1 MNHLGIINYL
11 SPEGGGDWILAG
23 IIRFLGGR
31 RRDQSPATEYK
42 EGTNEKCLPIG
53 GGGGEHS
60 NTKEPKKWGGG
71 RGGFKRGILWRHNQ
85 NPTTQSTT
93 LSHSQATNND
103 RSLTVGV

>member
-53 GGGGEHS
+53 GEHS

-71 RGGFKRGILWRHNQ
+71 RGGGEGLKGGFYGDITKILPPSQPPFPTLKRQIM
-85 NPTTQSTT
+85 
-93 LSHSQATNND
+93 
-103 RSLTVGV
+103 TVL

>member
-53 GGGGEHS
+53 GGNTRILKSPRSGG
-60 NTKEPKKWGGG
+60 GGG
-71 RGGFKRGILWRHNQ
+71 RGGLKGGFYGDITKILPPSQPPFPTLKRQIM
-85 NPTTQSTT
+85 
-93 LSHSQATNND
+93 
-103 RSLTVGV
+103 TVL

>member
-53 GGGGEHS
+53 GGNTRILKSPRSGGGGGGEGL
-60 NTKEPKKWGGG
+60 K
-71 RGGFKRGILWRHNQ
+71 GGFYGDITKILPPSQPPFPTLKRQIM
-85 NPTTQSTT
+85 
-93 LSHSQATNND
+93 
-103 RSLTVGV
+103 TVL

>member
-53 GGGGEHS
+53 GGG
-60 NTKEPKKWGGG
+60 NTRILKSPRSGG
-71 RGGFKRGILWRHNQ
+71 RGGEGLKGGFYGDITKILPPSQPPFPTLKRQIM
-85 NPTTQSTT
+85 
-93 LSHSQATNND
+93 
-103 RSLTVGV
+103 TVL

>member
-53 GGGGEHS
+53 GGNTRILKSPRSGGGGE
-60 NTKEPKKWGGG
+60 GGG
-71 RGGFKRGILWRHNQ
+71 EGLKGAFYGDITKLLPPSQPPFPTLKRQIM
-85 NPTTQSTT
+85 
-93 LSHSQATNND
+93 
-103 RSLTVGV
+103 TVL

>member
-53 GGGGEHS
+53 GGG
-60 NTKEPKKWGGG
+60 NTRILKSPRSGGG
-71 RGGFKRGILWRHNQ
+71 GGEGLKGGFYGDITKILPPSQPPFPTLKRQIM
-85 NPTTQSTT
+85 
-93 LSHSQATNND
+93 
-103 RSLTVGV
+103 TVL

>member
-53 GGGGEHS
+53 GGG
-60 NTKEPKKWGGG
+60 NTRILKSPRSGGG

-85 NPTTQSTT
+85 NPTTQSTS

>member
-53 GGGGEHS
+53 GG
-60 NTKEPKKWGGG
+60 NTRILKSPRSGGGG
-71 RGGFKRGILWRHNQ
+71 REGFKRGILWRHNQ
-85 NPTTQSTT
+85 NPTTQSTS

>member
-53 GGGGEHS
+53 GGGEGL
-60 NTKEPKKWGGG
+60 K
-71 RGGFKRGILWRHNQ
+71 GGFYGDITKILPPSQPPFPTLKRQIM
-85 NPTTQSTT
+85 
-93 LSHSQATNND
+93 
-103 RSLTVGV
+103 TVL

>member
-53 GGGGEHS
+53 GGEHS

-71 RGGFKRGILWRHNQ
+71 GGGFKRGILWRHNQ

>member
-42 EGTNEKCLPIG
+42 EGTNEKMPANR
-53 GGGGEHS
+53 GEHS
-60 NTKEPKKWGGG
+60 NTKEPKKCGWGEGG
-71 RGGFKRGILWRHNQ
+71 R
-85 NPTTQSTT
+85 
-93 LSHSQATNND
+93 
-103 RSLTVGV
+103 V

>member
-53 GGGGEHS
+53 GG
-60 NTKEPKKWGGG
+60 NTRILKSPRSGGG
-71 RGGFKRGILWRHNQ
+71 GGVRGEGLKGGFYNQ
-85 NPTTQSTT
+85 NPTTQSTS

>member
-53 GGGGEHS
+53 GGEHS
-60 NTKEPKKWGGG
+60 NTKEPKKWEGGG

-85 NPTTQSTT
+85 NPTTQSTS

>member
-53 GGGGEHS
+53 GGG
-60 NTKEPKKWGGG
+60 NTRILKSPRSGGG
-71 RGGFKRGILWRHNQ
+71 GVRGEGLKGGFYGDITKILPPSQPPFPTLKRQIM
-85 NPTTQSTT
+85 
-93 LSHSQATNND
+93 
-103 RSLTVGV
+103 TVL

>member
-31 RRDQSPATEYK
+31 RRDQSLATEYK

-53 GGGGEHS
+53 GEHS

-71 RGGFKRGILWRHNQ
+71 EGR
-85 NPTTQSTT
+85 
-93 LSHSQATNND
+93 
-103 RSLTVGV
+103 V